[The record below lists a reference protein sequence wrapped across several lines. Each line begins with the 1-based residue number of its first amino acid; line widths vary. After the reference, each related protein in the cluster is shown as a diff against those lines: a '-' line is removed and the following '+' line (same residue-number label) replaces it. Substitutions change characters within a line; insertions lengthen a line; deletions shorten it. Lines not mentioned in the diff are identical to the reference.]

1 MCFLVFTSCNKPP
14 ENGTKGPN
22 CSDTQTKYI
31 TPEIS
36 NFKFKKGTYWI
47 FIDSA
52 TFVIDTMRIDT
63 ASGGIVPYQ
72 YCPNNKHE
80 YYSFQI
86 KPKDIYSN
94 SDSYSLEGNRLMRN
108 QRYEDGSGD
117 EIFIGSALK
126 LDSMFV
132 YDRYYKSVEGYPKN
146 SDPSE
151 DGNKTIYYI
160 NAEFG
165 FLKKE
170 VFIGSSN
177 WIKSQKLLKD
187 KFIIR

>member
-1 MCFLVFTSCNKPP
+1 MCFLVFASCQKPP
-14 ENGTKGPN
+14 ENTKGPH

-31 TPEIS
+31 SPEIS
-36 NFKFKKGTYWI
+36 NFKFKKGTYWV
-47 FIDSA
+47 FIDSV
-52 TFVIDTMRIDT
+52 TFVVDTMRIDT

-72 YCPNNKHE
+72 YCPNIYHE
-80 YYSFQI
+80 YYSFKI
-86 KPKDIYSN
+86 KPESIKSN

-108 QRYEDGSGD
+108 QKYEDGSGD

-126 LDSMFV
+126 LDSIFV
-132 YDRYYKSVEGYPKN
+132 FDRYYKSVEGYLKN
-146 SDPSE
+146 SDRSE

-160 NAEFG
+160 NTEFG

-170 VFIGSSN
+170 VYIGTSN

-187 KFIIR
+187 KFIVR